1 MPIVPI
7 EQFVEHLCPD
17 CNKVLKPY
25 SEKEGELA
33 MEGFWICKSCGE
45 KFQIPYKRISKYN
58 MEKAYMEHEV
68 RPRNII

>member
-17 CNKVLKPY
+17 CNKVLYPY

-33 MEGFWICKSCGE
+33 MEGFWMCKSCGE
-45 KFQIPYKRISKYN
+45 KFQIPSKRMSAFN
-58 MEKAYMEHEV
+58 LEKGYVDHVV
-68 RPRNII
+68 RPRSII